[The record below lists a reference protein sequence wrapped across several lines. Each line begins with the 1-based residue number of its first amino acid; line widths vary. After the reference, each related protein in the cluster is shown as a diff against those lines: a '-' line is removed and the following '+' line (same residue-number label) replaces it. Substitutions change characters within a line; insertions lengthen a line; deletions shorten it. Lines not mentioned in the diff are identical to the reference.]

1 MADKNLNLHSESLY
15 VDSTETFPK
24 DATLVEEVL
33 GKKQLGYSFDP
44 TKLNKPIEVLTTT
57 DSNASDLQESY
68 NPSSQP
74 SKEVYD
80 KTEENEFLVVEDS
93 EFPLNVDENVV
104 LVSKPT
110 HQKNHSLF
118 SSLLGYEFSLKLCFY
133 MLIFVLTNTAQPLLI
148 VLLRKNGGTPT
159 GTYTFLLPTYL
170 AMVCVGFYP
179 TKKTI
184 FQENW
189 KYPILLSLLD
199 LLHQVI
205 EKAGLIYCGPS
216 IYSIASSTNTLFLA
230 LFSKMVLKQTVTS
243 LTWLS
248 VSLIS
253 FSLGMSGFVQIDHIN
268 SRHILGFILVTLASL
283 VSALNSIIGESLLKQ
298 EKIEGPNLVCMMGL
312 TSLSVFSVW
321 SVVWTFPQRRKL
333 FATDA
338 DLNPFD
344 LKNVVSILLV
354 LLLANFGRSSVYYY
368 IIKNCGSVCC
378 GVLKALRIV
387 LIIVTEHYLF
397 HYIDGGQKLSAGKFV
412 AALICTVG
420 VIFYSIDR
428 SDLQFKKKLK

>member
-1 MADKNLNLHSESLY
+1 MADKNLNSHSESFY
-15 VDSTETFPK
+15 VDSTKTFSK
-24 DATLVEEVL
+24 DATIVEEVL
-33 GKKQLGYSFDP
+33 GKKELEYSFEA
-44 TKLNKPIEVLTTT
+44 TKLSKPIEVLTTT

-68 NPSSQP
+68 NSSSQT
-74 SKEVYD
+74 SNEVHN
-80 KTEENEFLVVEDS
+80 KSEETEFLLIDDS
-93 EFPLNVDENVV
+93 EFPLNVDEKVV
-104 LVSKPT
+104 LLSEPT
-110 HQKNHSLF
+110 HQDRRSLF
-118 SSLLGYEFSLKLCFY
+118 SLFGYEFSLKLCFY
-133 MLIFVLTNTAQPLLI
+133 MIIFVLTNTAQPLLI
-148 VLLRKNGGTPT
+148 VLLKKNGGTPK

-230 LFSKMVLKQTVTS
+230 LFSKVVLKQTVTS

-253 FSLGMSGFVQIDHIN
+253 FSLAMSGFVQIDYID
-268 SRHILGFILVTLASL
+268 SQHILGFMLVTLASL

-312 TSLSVFSVW
+312 TSLSVFSAW
-321 SVVWTFPQRRKL
+321 SVLWTFPKRRKL

-344 LKNVVSILLV
+344 LKNVVSILLA
-354 LLLANFGRSSVYYY
+354 LLLSNFGRSSVYYY

-378 GVLKALRIV
+378 GVLKALRIF
-387 LIIVTEHYLF
+387 LIILMDHYLF
-397 HYIDGGQKLSAGKFV
+397 NFIDGGQKLSLGKFI

-420 VIFYSIDR
+420 VISYSIDR
-428 SDLQFKKKLK
+428 SDHQFKNKSE